1 MLLEIKGGK
10 NEYNYTSSNYN
21 YNWSYNL
28 SNI

>member
-10 NEYNYTSSNYN
+10 NEYNYTSNN
-21 YNWSYNL
+21 HHYNWSYNL